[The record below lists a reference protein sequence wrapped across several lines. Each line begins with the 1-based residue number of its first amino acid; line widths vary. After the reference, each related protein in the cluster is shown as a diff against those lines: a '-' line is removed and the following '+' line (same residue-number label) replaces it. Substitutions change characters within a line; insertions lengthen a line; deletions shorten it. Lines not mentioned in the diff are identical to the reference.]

1 VTTHNDYATCDNINA
16 LYNMLGQR
24 AEDRAVWY
32 MKRFGM
38 SEKEA
43 CQAAVAWWKNMKRQ
57 RRMRYAHGTGA
68 HDHVRED
75 HRQIR

>member
-1 VTTHNDYATCDNINA
+1 
-16 LYNMLGQR
+16 
-24 AEDRAVWY
+24 